1 MYRESHQ
8 IFKSYQ
14 NDHKNDEILQISDV
28 IDAEQNYHRF
38 HIVIKQLLIE
48 VALYWKDL
56 ADNRFQVGPEAEDK
70 I

>member
-38 HIVIKQLLIE
+38 HIVIK
-48 VALYWKDL
+48 
-56 ADNRFQVGPEAEDK
+56 
-70 I
+70 